1 MDRRKLLLVMAV
13 IVALAG
19 AALVFVYVQG
29 ADNRAA
35 EDYETVEVLTAVEPI
50 LTGETIEQAA
60 DAGKIQRSRVPRAV
74 LLPSAVST
82 VDSLKGLA
90 ANTNIYPG
98 EQIVSD
104 KFGGVGEANMLPIP
118 EDKVAITLELTDR
131 ARVSGFT
138 VAGSRVAIWLTSTA
152 GEAQGGPQAINTD
165 GPYFT
170 RLLEEN
176 VQVLAAGSSSLVPQ
190 TVTGEDGV
198 QTTEQLPKTLLT
210 LAVDQEQAER
220 LKTAVLWAEQN
231 SGEVSFGLRSDKSK
245 VRRSPGVPSKNLF
258 P

>member
-35 EDYETVEVLTAVEPI
+35 EEYETVEVLTAVEPI
-50 LTGETIEQAA
+50 LTGETIAQAA
-60 DAGKIQRSRVPRAV
+60 EAGKLQRSRVPRAV

-90 ANTNIYPG
+90 ANTNIYAG

-104 KFGGVGEANMLPIP
+104 KFGGAGEASMLPIP
-118 EDKVAITLELTDR
+118 EDKVAVTLELTDR

-138 VAGSRVAIWLTSTA
+138 VAGSRVAVWLTSNATST
-152 GEAQGGPQAINTD
+152 GNEEANL
-165 GPYFT
+165 FT
-170 RLLEEN
+170 RLVEDD
-176 VQVLAAGSSSLVPQ
+176 VQVLAAGSSTLVAS
-190 TVTGEDGV
+190 TTTDAEGGEV
-198 QTTEQLPKTLLT
+198 VEQLPKTLLT
-210 LAVDQEQAER
+210 VAVDQDQAER
-220 LKTAVLWAEQN
+220 LKTAVLWAEQFG
-231 SGEVSFGLRSDKSK
+231 GEVSFGLLSEKSK
-245 VRRSPGVPSKNLF
+245 VRRSPGVESKNLF
-258 P
+258 R